1 MKQAH
6 QIKFE
11 QMHNLGI
18 YAFDASD
25 VELFYGKFYLDVYVR
40 EEEDDP
46 RDLAPSKRPE
56 DEERIR
62 RVTIGGLPVFR
73 GPVTLK
79 WHDLHDNPI
88 EYRFRFED
96 LFPDKVVPY
105 DKALEDKI
113 YWDKPI
119 SIDPGIVIEIIN
131 RQLNIYAVLGLNI
144 LKPGTT
150 EVAPKRSSVKVF
162 SKEF

>member
-1 MKQAH
+1 MKQTH

-11 QMHNLGI
+11 QMHSLGL
-18 YAFDASD
+18 YVFDASD
-25 VELFYGKFYLDVYVR
+25 FYIEYGKFYFRLRVR

-56 DEERIR
+56 DKKRIR
-62 RVTIGGLPVFR
+62 RAGILALPVFY
-73 GPVTLK
+73 GPVTLQ

-105 DKALEDKI
+105 DKTLEDKI